1 MRPLKLSMTAFG
13 PYAEKTVLDLDKLGS
28 RGLYLI
34 TGDTGAGKTT
44 LFDAITFAL
53 YGKASG
59 DSRDP
64 SMLRSKYAAAE
75 DPTEVELVF
84 SCGGQTYTVTRS
96 PEYWRP
102 KTRGAGFVKQK
113 AEAVLHYPDGQVK
126 TRLKDVDAA
135 IRNIMGVD
143 RGQFMQIAM
152 IAQGDFLKLLLAPT
166 EERKKILREVF
177 KTGLFQSLQDR
188 LKEDAAALNGQL
200 STARSSLAQYIGGI
214 AGDETD
220 ASGAELEKAKAG
232 ELPLCEL
239 LSLLEAL
246 IGRDTAQ
253 ETALSEQ
260 ISRLE
265 QELETVNSTLG
276 RLETEEKTREAL
288 NKAKA
293 DRQTAAQ
300 RRETLGKAYA
310 QQQASL
316 PELERL
322 NAEQTRAEAELPR
335 YDTLE
340 RLSAERTR
348 LQSELEAQTRQHS
361 ETAQAQQDAVS
372 DLAEL
377 KTELA
382 SLADAGEKK
391 QLLLRQKE
399 KLEARKQAV
408 ETLSGQLADHALEAD
423 ILRDLQTEYRNAS
436 ETSAAA
442 TAAYEAK
449 NKAFLDE
456 QAGILAQTL
465 EEGSPCPVCGSRSH
479 PQLARKS
486 AQAPTEAQLKKA
498 KKDADA
504 AQQEAQRLSKVC
516 AAEKTKAELLER
528 KLTEQM
534 TALWEGAALES
545 LSDTIQTTLAG
556 LRAQIAEADGQIQ
569 AEDRRRTRK
578 ALLEAAIPTRE
589 AALSRLGE
597 ALERLSREI
606 TERSAAIASQTER
619 IQAERQSL
627 RFSGK
632 QEAAQHIRHLETQ
645 IRQKR
650 AAFQEAERT
659 YLVSDKALGE
669 LDARVNSLTEQLAQ
683 ALDLDKEA
691 QQRRKA
697 ELTSAKKA
705 AEDASRRVHARLTVN
720 RAALRNIQAK
730 QAELEQLEARHAMLK
745 ALSNT
750 ANGTIPGKEKIMLET
765 YIQMTCFDRILAR
778 ANSRFM
784 LMSGGQYELKRRSE
798 AENNRS
804 QSGLELD
811 VIDHY
816 NGTERSVK
824 TLSGGESFLASLSLA
839 LGLSDEIQSSAG
851 GVKLDAMF
859 VDEGFG
865 SLSDEALDQAMR
877 ALSGLAEGSRL
888 VGIISHV
895 ADLKNRIDRQIV
907 VTKAQSGGSRAEIL
921 V

>member
-75 DPTEVELVF
+75 VPTEVELVF

-102 KTRGAGFVKQK
+102 KARGEGITKQT
-113 AEAVLHYPDGQVK
+113 AEAVLRYPDGQVK
-126 TRLKDVDAA
+126 TKLKEVNAA
-135 IRNIMGVD
+135 IRDIMGID

-152 IAQGDFLKLLLAPT
+152 IAQGDFLKLLLAST
-166 EERKKILREVF
+166 EERQTILREVF
-177 KTGLFQSLQDR
+177 KTGLFQTLQVK
-188 LKEDAAALNGQL
+188 LKDDTKELNGQL
-200 STARSSLAQYIGGI
+200 SKEKASLKQYIGEI
-214 AGDETD
+214 KWDERDT
-220 ASGAELEKAKAG
+220 SGAEPEQAKAEG
-232 ELPLCEL
+232 LPLCEL
-239 LSLLEAL
+239 LSRLEAL
-246 IGRDTAQ
+246 IDRDTAQ

-260 ISRLE
+260 LHRLE
-265 QELETVNSTLG
+265 QELETVNNTLG
-276 RLETEEKTREAL
+276 RLETEEKTRAAL
-288 NKAKA
+288 NKAEA

-300 RRETLGKAYA
+300 RHETLGEAYA
-310 QQQASL
+310 QQKKAL
-316 PELERL
+316 PELETL
-322 NAEQTRAEAELPR
+322 SAEKSKAEAELPR

-348 LQSELEAQTRQHS
+348 LQSELEAQTRQRS

-372 DLAEL
+372 ELAKL
-377 KTELA
+377 KTELS

-423 ILRDLQTEYRNAS
+423 ILRDLQTEYRKAS

-456 QAGILAQTL
+456 QAGILAETL
-465 EEGSPCPVCGSRSH
+465 EEGSPCPVCGSRVH
-479 PQLARKS
+479 PQLAKKS
-486 AQAPTEAQLKKA
+486 AQAPTETQLNKA
-498 KKDADA
+498 KEEANA
-504 AQQEAQRLSKVC
+504 AQAEVQRLSKVC
-516 AAEKTKAELLER
+516 AAEKTRAELLER

-534 TALWEGAALES
+534 TALWESAALES
-545 LSDTIQTTLAG
+545 LSDTIQATLAG

-627 RFSGK
+627 RFAGK
-632 QEAAQHIRHLETQ
+632 QEAAQHIRHLEAQ

-650 AAFQEAERT
+650 AAFQETERA
-659 YLVSDKALGE
+659 YLASDKALGE
-669 LDARVNSLTEQLAQ
+669 LDARVTSLTEQLAQ
-683 ALDLDKEA
+683 ALDLDKET
-691 QQRRKA
+691 QQRKKA
-697 ELTSAKKA
+697 DLTKAKKA
-705 AEDASRRVHARLTVN
+705 ADDASKCVHTRLTVN

-730 QAELEQLEARHAMLK
+730 QAELEQLEARLAMIE

-750 ANGTIPGKEKIMLET
+750 ANGTISGKEKIMLET

-778 ANSRFM
+778 ANTRFM

>member
-1 MRPLKLSMTAFG
+1 MRPLKLTMTAFG
-13 PYAEKTVLDLDKLGS
+13 PYAKKTVLDLDKLGS

-64 SMLRSKYAAAE
+64 SMLRSKYAAA
-75 DPTEVELVF
+75 DSPTVVELVF

-102 KTRGAGFVKQK
+102 KARGEGITKQT
-113 AEAVLHYPDGQVK
+113 AEAVLRYPDGQVK
-126 TRLKDVDAA
+126 TKLKEVNAA
-135 IRNIMGVD
+135 IRDIMGID

-152 IAQGDFLKLLLAPT
+152 IAQGDFLKLLLAST
-166 EERKKILREVF
+166 EERQTILREVF
-177 KTGLFQSLQDR
+177 KTGLFQTLQVK
-188 LKEDAAALNGQL
+188 LKDDTKELNGQL
-200 STARSSLAQYIGGI
+200 SKEKASLKQYIGEI
-214 AGDETD
+214 KWDERDT
-220 ASGAELEKAKAG
+220 SGAEPEQAKAEG
-232 ELPLCEL
+232 LPLCEL
-239 LSLLEAL
+239 LSRLEAL
-246 IGRDTAQ
+246 IDRDTAQ

-260 ISRLE
+260 LHRLE
-265 QELETVNSTLG
+265 QELETVNNTLG
-276 RLETEEKTREAL
+276 RLETEEKTRAAL
-288 NKAKA
+288 NKAEA

-300 RRETLGKAYA
+300 RHETLGEAYA
-310 QQQASL
+310 QQKKAL
-316 PELERL
+316 PELETL
-322 NAEQTRAEAELPR
+322 SAEKSKAEAELPR

-348 LQSELEAQTRQHS
+348 LQSELEAQTRQRS

-372 DLAEL
+372 ELAKL
-377 KTELA
+377 KTELS

-423 ILRDLQTEYRNAS
+423 ILRDLQTEYRKAS

-465 EEGSPCPVCGSRSH
+465 EEGSPCPVCGSRVH
-479 PQLARKS
+479 PQLAKKS
-486 AQAPTEAQLKKA
+486 AQAPTETQLNKA
-498 KKDADA
+498 KEEANA
-504 AQQEAQRLSKVC
+504 AQAEVQRLSKVC

-545 LSDTIQTTLAG
+545 LSDTIQATLAG

-578 ALLEAAIPTRE
+578 DLLEAAIPARE
-589 AALSRLGE
+589 TALSRLAE

-632 QEAAQHIRHLETQ
+632 QEAAQHIRHLEAQ

-650 AAFQEAERT
+650 AAFQETERA
-659 YLVSDKALGE
+659 YLASDKALGE
-669 LDARVNSLTEQLAQ
+669 LDARVTSLTEQLAQ
-683 ALDLDKEA
+683 ALDLDKET
-691 QQRRKA
+691 QQRKKA
-697 ELTSAKKA
+697 DLTKAKKA
-705 AEDASRRVHARLTVN
+705 ADDASKCVHTRLTVN

-730 QAELEQLEARHAMLK
+730 QAELEQLEARLAMIE

-750 ANGTIPGKEKIMLET
+750 ANGTISGKEKVKLET

-778 ANSRFM
+778 ANTRFM
-784 LMSGGQYELKRRSE
+784 LMSGGQYELKRRIE
-798 AENNRS
+798 AENNSS
-804 QSGLELD
+804 QSGLDLD